1 MKIAQRKSVNLAV
14 QRRELLLRE
23 RNRSAALR
31 GAYPDVAQL
40 QIELIFT
47 DQSNHTPSPQRH
59 ILYPPAPAF
68 FRFACPC
75 ADCDADFDLMPF
87 VVELLDA
94 ASGRCKQPTT
104 AAGHVSCHGVRLRDR
119 LGSTACS
126 MQLKFQLVAVRTH
139 SDRAT
144 DRRLTATG

>member
-1 MKIAQRKSVNLAV
+1 MKVAQRKSVNAAV
-14 QRRELLLRE
+14 QRRELFLRE

-40 QIELIFT
+40 QIELVFT
-47 DQSNHTPSPQRH
+47 DRSNHTPSPQRH
-59 ILYPPAPAF
+59 ILYPAAPAF

-94 ASGRCKQPTT
+94 ASGWRQQATT
-104 AAGHVSCHGVRLRDR
+104 VGGHVSCHGVRLRDR
-119 LGSTACS
+119 VGSAACS
-126 MQLKFQLVAVRTH
+126 MQLEFQLVAVRTH

-144 DRRLTATG
+144 DRRLTAAG